1 MDTPTVTAST
11 REASFWPLQLAGWLA
26 FGAAM
31 ASSRIGRFPWGYM
44 IASKSVM
51 TILGIALT
59 AWILR
64 PLYRRTLRAEPGL
77 AAMIAIMVVASYLVA
92 TAFTAIHGL
101 VDIQLVRVMVDPRAR
116 ITNVWQIIGGTLYH
130 AFVFLAWSVLYVGIK
145 HQRALYRERERAVRA
160 ESLAN
165 AARLEALRL
174 QLNPHFLFNA
184 LNAIST
190 LIVEGRQA
198 EASRMLARVGDLL
211 RTTLARDGA
220 ADVPLAEELDLVQ
233 RYLDIEQIRLG
244 DRLALRVDVGPDA
257 WHARVPSLLLQP
269 LVENAV
275 RHAIAPRE
283 QGGAIAITARR
294 ENGNL
299 RVVVEDDGPGLT
311 GKSEGIGL
319 ANTRERLRHRYP
331 DAHRFALTTGQLG
344 GLRVDIELP
353 FESSEL

>member
-1 MDTPTVTAST
+1 MVTRTASVSA

-31 ASSRIGRFPWGYM
+31 ASSRIGRFPWSYM
-44 IASKSVM
+44 IASKGVM

-59 AWILR
+59 SWILR
-64 PLYRRTLRAEPGL
+64 PLYRRTLRADPGL
-77 AAMIAIMVVASYLVA
+77 ASLIAIMAVASYLVA
-92 TAFTAIHGL
+92 TVFTAIHGL
-101 VDIQLVRVMVDPRAR
+101 IDIQLVRAMVDSRAR

-130 AFVFLAWSVLYVGIK
+130 AFAFLAWSVLYVGIK
-145 HQRALYRERERAVRA
+145 HQQALYRERERAVRA

-165 AARLEALRL
+165 AARLEALRF
-174 QLNPHFLFNA
+174 QLNPHFLFNT

-190 LIVEGRQA
+190 LVVEGRQA

-233 RYLDIEQIRLG
+233 RYLDIEQVRLG
-244 DRLALRVDVGPDA
+244 DRLTLRVDIDPDA

-283 QGGAIAITARR
+283 QGGAIAISARR
-294 ENGNL
+294 NNGRL
-299 RVVVEDDGPGLT
+299 CVVVEDDGPGMT
-311 GKSEGIGL
+311 AESEGIGL

-344 GLRVDIELP
+344 GLRVDLELP
-353 FESSEL
+353 FESSDS

>member
-1 MDTPTVTAST
+1 MAPHRTAAT
-11 REASFWPLQLAGWLA
+11 RREASFWPLQLAGWIA

-31 ASSRIGRFPWGYM
+31 ASSRIGRFPWAYM

-59 AWILR
+59 AWMLR
-64 PLYRRTLRAEPGL
+64 PLYRRTLRADLGL
-77 AAMIAIMVVASYLVA
+77 AALIAIMAVASYVVA
-92 TAFTAIHGL
+92 TVFTATHSLIDIH
-101 VDIQLVRVMVDPRAR
+101 LVRAMVDSRAR

-130 AFVFLAWSVLYVGIK
+130 TFAFLAWSVLYVGIK
-145 HQRALYRERERAVRA
+145 HQQALYRERARAARA

-165 AARLEALRL
+165 AARLEALRF

-184 LNAIST
+184 LNAVST
-190 LIVEGRQA
+190 LIAEGRQA
-198 EASRMLARVGDLL
+198 DASRMLARIGDLL

-233 RYLDIEQIRLG
+233 RYLDIEQVRLG
-244 DRLALRVDVGPDA
+244 DRLTLRVDVDPDA

-283 QGGAIAITARR
+283 RGGEIVISARR
-294 ENGNL
+294 NNGHL
-299 RVVVEDDGPGLT
+299 AVVVEDDGPGMT
-311 GKSEGIGL
+311 GEARGIGL
-319 ANTRERLRHRYP
+319 ANTHERLRHRYP
-331 DAHRFALTTGQLG
+331 DAHRFTLTTGRRG
-344 GLRVDIELP
+344 GLRIDIELP
-353 FESSEL
+353 FESTDS